1 MINECVQGGIADTLT
16 FIANVLLL
24 QYNCSRFAMQKGL
37 PCIPKVVLLESKE
50 ALNDQKCDE

>member
-1 MINECVQGGIADTLT
+1 MKNKKKHKIEW
-16 FIANVLLL
+16 
-24 QYNCSRFAMQKGL
+24 KGL

>member
-1 MINECVQGGIADTLT
+1 MDKAASRIRL
-16 FIANVLLL
+16 
-24 QYNCSRFAMQKGL
+24 RFAMQKGL